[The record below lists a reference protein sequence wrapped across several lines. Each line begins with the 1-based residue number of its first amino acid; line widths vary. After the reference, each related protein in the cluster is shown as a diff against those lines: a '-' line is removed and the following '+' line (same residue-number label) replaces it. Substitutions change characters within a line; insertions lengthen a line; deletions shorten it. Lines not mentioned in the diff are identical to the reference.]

1 MSDLD
6 WELFDRYLAGG
17 ATPAERE
24 RFERWL
30 AEDPDH
36 PAMILALGGALGSLE
51 ADVTKEELEAVWERI
66 TERTGITLSE
76 PDSDP
81 PRGRLPVTFSLA
93 EQRRPRW
100 RSGGRIAAAAVLAA
114 GAVLAGRELL
124 IDRERSDVATAER
137 VVTVP
142 RGQQARFQL
151 SDGTEVLLGA
161 GSTLR
166 HPRAFAGR
174 SREVTLEGEAYFTV
188 EHDERRPF
196 RVRAGNL
203 IATDLGTEF
212 MVRAYAESPGAHV
225 VVRSGTVAVRSV
237 QARDSTLPGR
247 VVRPGQLGR
256 IDTEG
261 VPRVEQAD
269 TAAYFAW
276 TTGTLVFDGT
286 PLREALPQLSRWY
299 DLDFRLADS
308 LLGAIPLSGRLDQT
322 LTKARLDLL
331 ARSLGLEQVREGKL
345 VMLKRPPSA
354 ARTR

>member
-1 MSDLD
+1 
-6 WELFDRYLAGG
+6 
-17 ATPAERE
+17 
-24 RFERWL
+24 
-30 AEDPDH
+30 
-36 PAMILALGGALGSLE
+36 
-51 ADVTKEELEAVWERI
+51 
-66 TERTGITLSE
+66 
-76 PDSDP
+76 
-81 PRGRLPVTFSLA
+81 
-93 EQRRPRW
+93 
-100 RSGGRIAAAAVLAA
+100 VLAA

-124 IDRERSDVATAER
+124 MDAGRTEVASAER

-142 RGQQARFQL
+142 RGERARFRL
-151 SDGTEVLLGA
+151 SDGTEVLLGP

-166 HPRAFAGR
+166 HPSTFGSA

-212 MVRAYAESPGAHV
+212 LVRAYPEVVGARV

-237 QARDSTLPGR
+237 QASDSVGPGR
-247 VVRPGQLGR
+247 VVRPGELGR
-256 IDTEG
+256 IGADG
-261 VPRVEQAD
+261 VSRVEPAD

-308 LLGAIPLSGRLDQT
+308 SLAGIPLSGRLDQT
-322 LTKARLDLL
+322 LTPARLDLL
-331 ARSLGLEQVREGKL
+331 AGSVGLEQVRRGRI
-345 VMLKRPPSA
+345 VTFYRAGA
-354 ARTR
+354 APR